1 MVMSTCT
8 NSQLFLVVNE
18 MKEVMQ
24 SSSNRPVT
32 IRPGSVAVTRSHN
45 DDHGELMLEI
55 HHGDQPRGIIRR
67 CDLSVQPFRTITTI
81 ILQGGL
87 PQDKVISITGQEF
100 NMLLAVDNDD
110 DRLELHTSGRLK
122 WACGLKAGDA
132 VQVQLTKKSEPVAGV
147 IRGSGTHQLSR
158 SRYGLQFVVEIVVSL
173 V

>member
-1 MVMSTCT
+1 
-8 NSQLFLVVNE
+8 
-18 MKEVMQ
+18 MQ
-24 SSSNRPVT
+24 SSSNRPIT
-32 IRPGSVAVTRSHN
+32 IRPGSIAVTRSHN

-55 HHGDQPRGIIRR
+55 HRGYQPRGIIRR

-81 ILQGGL
+81 IILLQGGL

-122 WACGLKAGDA
+122 WAFGLKAGDA

-158 SRYGLQFVVEIVVSL
+158 SRYGLQFVVEIAVSL